1 MNFQGLKIHACVQCG
16 EMLYSRLRDQRRTA
30 NILHQ
35 KSTGVRVPAFRD
47 EGLRPVYRPFWA
59 DLPFTDIFV
68 CITPDILHQLHKGVF
83 KDHLVKW
90 CTDIAGAAEIDARFR
105 TMAEHKGLRHFKH
118 GISLISQWTG
128 REHKEMQRV
137 FAGLLVGAVQPE
149 VVKTVTAAIDFI
161 YYSQFHSHTTET
173 LVGLESALKTFHAH
187 KDIFLTLGV
196 RDHFNIPKLHSMM
209 HYVASIKLHGSADG
223 YNTESPERLHID
235 YAKNAF
241 RASNRKDYIQ
251 QMTRWLQ

>member
-1 MNFQGLKIHACVQCG
+1 MAEILKPLVKAGKDGVEMICADGWVRRVHPILAAYVADHPEQCLVACCQENYCPKCRVPPNRRG

-35 KSTGVRVPAFRD
+35 KSTGVRVLAFHD
-47 EGLRPVYRPFWA
+47 EGLRPVYHPFWA

-83 KDHLVKW
+83 KDHLMDW

-105 TMAEHKGLRHFKH
+105 AMTEHKGLRHFKH
-118 GISLISQWTG
+118 GISLVSQWTG

-149 VVKTVTAAIDFI
+149 VVKVVTAAIDFI

-173 LVGLESALKTFHAH
+173 LMGLESALNAFHEH
-187 KDIFLTLGV
+187 KDIFLALDV
-196 RDHFNIPKLHSMM
+196 RQQNCIP
-209 HYVASIKLHGSADG
+209 
-223 YNTESPERLHID
+223 
-235 YAKNAF
+235 
-241 RASNRKDYIQ
+241 
-251 QMTRWLQ
+251 